1 MYVSD
6 TVKYYIHNQIYYT
19 LRRCSVFMTLI
30 ETLFYKADESTNQM
44 RISKT
49 KVITCIVFIVFFI
62 LAMIVYT
69 DQAFKDT
76 NIIILLLSAIVF
88 GLIFAVPTFIVGWL
102 IGKLL
107 NRNKAK
113 NYSNTTQ
120 DYNPPLTQNNI
131 DTQKTEKTENSL
143 TDYAKEFKEAVE
155 SDNVDLASQLLLKWD
170 KNDANYRYAS
180 LIFDGMPP
188 TQLSLTEMNEMLKTA
203 DNMNAYDESLKG
215 WYRTTSLEVI
225 NLNKE

>member
-1 MYVSD
+1 
-6 TVKYYIHNQIYYT
+6 
-19 LRRCSVFMTLI
+19 MTLI

-62 LAMIVYT
+62 LAMIIYT
-69 DQAFKDT
+69 DPAYKDT

-107 NRNKAK
+107 NRNKTK
-113 NYSNTTQ
+113 NYSNTGPV
-120 DYNPPLTQNNI
+120 YNPPPAQNGI
-131 DTQKTEKTENSL
+131 DTQNTEKTEDSL
-143 TDYAKEFKEAVE
+143 MEYAKEFKEAVE

-188 TQLSLTEMNEMLKTA
+188 TELSLTEMNEMLKTA
-203 DNMNAYDESLKG
+203 DNMNAYDESLRQ

>member
-1 MYVSD
+1 
-6 TVKYYIHNQIYYT
+6 
-19 LRRCSVFMTLI
+19 MTLI

-62 LAMIVYT
+62 LAMIIYT
-69 DQAFKDT
+69 DPAYKDT

-113 NYSNTTQ
+113 NYSNTSP
-120 DYNPPLTQNNI
+120 DYNPPPAQNGI
-131 DTQKTEKTENSL
+131 DTQNTEKTEDSL
-143 TDYAKEFKEAVE
+143 MEYAKEFKEAVE

-188 TQLSLTEMNEMLKTA
+188 TQLSLTEMNEMLETA
-203 DNMNAYDESLKG
+203 DNMKAYDESLRQ
-215 WYRTTSLEVI
+215 WYRTTALEVI